1 MLKEKFFYN
10 EKTLSYEKIEV
21 SFGQRVRQAAVFCT
35 ALAVYT
41 GLILWVTPQQSTAN
55 EKMYLKELTDL
66 RKRFQDIN
74 TQLEDMSIAM
84 QNIHERDA
92 ALYRQVL
99 DMNPTDE
106 SVWNGGRGGSDKYED
121 LRNMNDAEL
130 LIATTK
136 KIAELRHKIAV
147 SASSQDE
154 IIAKAE
160 KKEKQLQSIPSIR
173 PIRHIQK
180 SITQL
185 SGFGYRK
192 HPIFKIKKMHTG
204 IDFGAPKGT
213 PIYATG
219 DGKVIRIEN
228 KTTGYGKNVVID
240 HGYGY
245 QTLYAHMSEYN
256 VKVGQQ
262 VHQGQQ
268 IGKVGNT
275 GSSTAAHLHYEVIF
289 KGEKVNPLPFCTQN
303 LTTEEYRQL
312 VDMASQEGAYF
323 EK

>member
-21 SFGQRVRQAAVFCT
+21 SFGQRLGKAAVFCT
-35 ALAVYT
+35 ALALYT
-41 GLILWVTPQQSTAN
+41 GLIMWVAPQKSTAN

-99 DMNPTDE
+99 DMNPTDDA
-106 SVWNGGRGGSDKYED
+106 VWNGGRGGSDKYED

-147 SASSQDE
+147 SATSQDE

-160 KKEKQLQSIPSIR
+160 KKEKQLQSVPSIR
-173 PIRHIQK
+173 PIRHVQK
-180 SITQL
+180 SITQM

-192 HPIFKIKKMHTG
+192 HPIFKIQKLHTG
-204 IDFGAPKGT
+204 IDFGAPVGT

-228 KTTGYGKNVVID
+228 KSTGYGKNVVID

-275 GSSTAAHLHYEVIF
+275 GSSTGAHLHYEVIF

-303 LTTEEYRQL
+303 LTPDEYREL
-312 VDMASQEGAYF
+312 VDMASQEGTYF